1 MAKLTD
7 TDPHAGVA
15 YRPCEFISFGPLY
28 REEKRPMQYTHL
40 GKSDL
45 KVSQIALGLGLR
57 GQSSAEE
64 AQRLIEHAIDSGI
77 NFIDCANKY
86 RLKTD
91 QPDAHGSSEEI
102 LGRVLATRR
111 DEVVI
116 TSKVGSDV
124 GPGPEER
131 GCSRRHILEQ
141 AERSLQKLRT
151 DYIDL
156 YLLHVFDPHTPLEE
170 TLQAMDELVQSG
182 KVRYV
187 GCSNYQ
193 AWQVCKGLWL
203 ADRMDWAPFA
213 CVQNN
218 YSLLNRNLE
227 REMFPLIRDQ
237 QLGAM
242 VFSPLAV
249 GLLSGTYSPGEPPP
263 QGTLWDLRRK
273 EYDSVMQGAVAT
285 ALQTAS
291 EIAQKGGHALTQLA
305 YNWVLAHEEI
315 SVAIAGADT
324 IEQLDDILGALDW
337 KLTEEEFTELSR
349 DFVELMVW

>member
-1 MAKLTD
+1 
-7 TDPHAGVA
+7 
-15 YRPCEFISFGPLY
+15 
-28 REEKRPMQYTHL
+28 MQYIHL

-45 KVSQIALGLGLR
+45 KVSRMALGLGLR
-57 GQSSAEE
+57 GQSSADE

-86 RLKTD
+86 CLKTG

-102 LGRVLATRR
+102 LGRVLAMRR
-111 DEVVI
+111 DELVI

-124 GPGPEER
+124 GPGPEEC

-141 AERSLQKLRT
+141 AEQSLRKLRT

-203 ADRMDWAPFA
+203 ADRMDWAPFV
-213 CVQNN
+213 CIQNN
-218 YSLLNRNLE
+218 YNLLNRSLE
-227 REMFPLIRDQ
+227 REMFPMIRDQ
-237 QLGAM
+237 QLGVMA
-242 VFSPLAV
+242 FSPLAV
-249 GLLSGTYSPGEPPP
+249 GLLSGTYLPGEPPP
-263 QGTLWDLRRK
+263 PGTLWGDRRK
-273 EYDSVMQGAVAT
+273 EYDSVMQGAAAV
-285 ALQTAS
+285 ALQTAHDV
-291 EIAQKGGHALTQLA
+291 ARKGGHTLTQLA
-305 YNWVLAHEEI
+305 FNWVLAHEEI
-315 SVAIAGADT
+315 SVVIAGTDT
-324 IEQLDDILGALDW
+324 IEQLDDILGSLDW
-337 KLTEEEFTELSR
+337 KLADEEFAELSR
-349 DFVELMVW
+349 HFVERMVW